1 MRLIFRL
8 KEKIMNNKC
17 EMARLR
23 YCRKSSMGYCNAE
36 DRDLETCPYLKA
48 IGEIARLAV
57 ENSNYET
64 IQEKLKEWIFG
75 YKERIPSSTDTLTL
89 EDVVGILEEFVND

>member
-1 MRLIFRL
+1 MS
-8 KEKIMNNKC
+8 ESKC

-36 DRDLETCPYLKA
+36 DRDLEICPYLKA

-57 ENSNYET
+57 ENGKYESM
-64 IQEKLKEWIFG
+64 QEKLKEWIIG
-75 YKERIPSSTDTLTL
+75 YKERIPNSADTFTL
-89 EDVVGILEEFVND
+89 EDVIEILEEFVND

>member
-1 MRLIFRL
+1 MS
-8 KEKIMNNKC
+8 ESKC

-36 DRDLETCPYLKA
+36 DRNLETCPYLKA

-57 ENSNYET
+57 ENGKHEDM
-64 IQEKLKEWIFG
+64 QEKLKEWIAD
-75 YKERIPSSTDTLTL
+75 YKQRDGLDMVLLKELVD
-89 EDVVGILEEFVND
+89 ILEEFVVD

>member
-8 KEKIMNNKC
+8 REKIMNSKC

-48 IGEIARLAV
+48 ISEIARLSV
-57 ENSNYET
+57 ED
-64 IQEKLKEWIFG
+64 IQ
-75 YKERIPSSTDTLTL
+75 L
-89 EDVVGILEEFVND
+89 EDEKKS

>member
-8 KEKIMNNKC
+8 REKIMNSKC

-36 DRDLETCPYLKA
+36 DRDLGTCPYLKA
-48 IGEIARLAV
+48 IGEIARLAI
-57 ENSNYET
+57 ETTKYEDERNKHT
-64 IQEKLKEWIFG
+64 IYSVCKE
-75 YKERIPSSTDTLTL
+75 
-89 EDVVGILEEFVND
+89 

>member
-1 MRLIFRL
+1 MA
-8 KEKIMNNKC
+8 ESKC

-57 ENSNYET
+57 ENM
-64 IQEKLKEWIFG
+64 K
-75 YKERIPSSTDTLTL
+75 L
-89 EDVVGILEEFVND
+89 EDRFSDDGR

>member
-1 MRLIFRL
+1 MS
-8 KEKIMNNKC
+8 ESKC

-23 YCRKSSMGYCNAE
+23 YCRKSSMDYCNAE

-57 ENSNYET
+57 ENM
-64 IQEKLKEWIFG
+64 K
-75 YKERIPSSTDTLTL
+75 
-89 EDVVGILEEFVND
+89 LEERCSNDEKQK

>member
-1 MRLIFRL
+1 MS
-8 KEKIMNNKC
+8 ESKC

-36 DRDLETCPYLKA
+36 DKDLETCPYLKA

-57 ENSNYET
+57 ENGKHEDM
-64 IQEKLKEWIFG
+64 QEKLKEWIAD
-75 YKERIPSSTDTLTL
+75 YKQRDGLDMVLLKELVD
-89 EDVVGILEEFVND
+89 ILEEFVVD

>member
-8 KEKIMNNKC
+8 KEKIMNSKC
-17 EMARLR
+17 EMARMR

-57 ENSNYET
+57 ENSKYEDM
-64 IQEKLKEWIFG
+64 QEKLKEWIAD
-75 YKERIPSSTDTLTL
+75 YKQRDGFEMVLL
-89 EDVVGILEEFVND
+89 KEVVDILEEFVVDV

>member
-1 MRLIFRL
+1 
-8 KEKIMNNKC
+8 MNTSKC

-23 YCRKSSMGYCNAE
+23 YCRKSYMGYCNAE

-57 ENSNYET
+57 ENDKYEDN
-64 IQEKLKEWIFG
+64 QEKLKAWIDD
-75 YKERIPSSTDTLTL
+75 YKQRDGFDMVLLKE
-89 EDVVGILEEFVND
+89 VVDILEEFVVD